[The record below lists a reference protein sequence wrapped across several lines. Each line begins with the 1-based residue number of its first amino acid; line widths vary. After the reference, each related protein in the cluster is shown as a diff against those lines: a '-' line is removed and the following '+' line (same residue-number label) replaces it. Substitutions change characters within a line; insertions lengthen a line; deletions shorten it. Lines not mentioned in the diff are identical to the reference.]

1 MTDKLDGGAVNAP
14 LIDILRE
21 EHRNIGRLLRALE
34 HQVRIFA
41 GNESPDYDVI
51 VGVADYLLDFPDRC
65 HHPKEDAIAAKL
77 ATLYPGEVR
86 SVRDLAS
93 RHLALHLRAR
103 RFRDNVDAL
112 LNDTD
117 IARSEVVGAA
127 LMFIDA
133 QWAHMRDEETD
144 FFPLA
149 ERLLKPHDWRQIEA
163 KLERRHDPVFGD
175 RVEAMFKT
183 LSERLLAWEAEDEGT
198 TPAQSGA

>member
-1 MTDKLDGGAVNAP
+1 MSTRAP
-14 LIDILRE
+14 LIDILRD

-41 GNESPDYDVI
+41 DNGSPDYDVV
-51 VGVADYLLDFPDRC
+51 VGVADYLLDYPDRC
-65 HHPKEDAIAAKL
+65 HHPKEDAIAARL
-77 ATLYPGEVR
+77 ATLYPAEAP

-93 RHLALHLRAR
+93 RHQALHLRAR
-103 RFRDNVDAL
+103 RFRDNVGAL

-133 QWAHMRDEETD
+133 QWAHMREEETD

-149 ERLLKPHDWRQIEA
+149 ERLLKPHDWRKIEDQ
-163 KLERRHDPVFGD
+163 LERRHDPVFGD

-183 LSERLLAWEAEDEGT
+183 LSERLLAWEAQDEQE
-198 TPAQSGA
+198 AFRARRS